1 MDPTLAPHIDGSIN
15 AIFWAAA
22 RSCRSTASG
31 RRRMM
36 AEPGRPGRE
45 LMTAVTSRDLDAC
58 QDWLETTV
66 ARLVPV
72 AEGNS

>member
-1 MDPTLAPHIDGSIN
+1 
-15 AIFWAAA
+15 
-22 RSCRSTASG
+22 
-31 RRRMM
+31 M